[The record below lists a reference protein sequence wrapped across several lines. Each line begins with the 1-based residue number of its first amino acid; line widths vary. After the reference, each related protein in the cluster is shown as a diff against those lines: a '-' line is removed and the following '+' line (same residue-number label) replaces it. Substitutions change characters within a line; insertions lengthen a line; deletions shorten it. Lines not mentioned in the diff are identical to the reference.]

1 MASEAVPESTP
12 VVELKVRPAG
22 NAGAIEKNLVPRPV
36 EVSAVVAV
44 IGAPTR
50 PVTVWVPGDSVA
62 VPETAMVMVAVADV
76 APSDT
81 VTV

>member
-1 MASEAVPESTP
+1 MAAVAVPERTP
-12 VVELKVRPAG
+12 VAELKVRPAG
-22 NAGAIEKNLVPRPV
+22 NAGAIEKNLAPRPV
-36 EVSAVVAV
+36 SVSAVVAV

-50 PVTVWVPGDSVA
+50 PVTVWVPGDRVA

>member
-1 MASEAVPESTP
+1 MAAVAVPERTP
-12 VVELKVRPAG
+12 VAELKVSPAG
-22 NAGAIEKNLVPRPV
+22 NAGAIEKNLAPRPV
-36 EVSAVVAV
+36 SVSAVVAV